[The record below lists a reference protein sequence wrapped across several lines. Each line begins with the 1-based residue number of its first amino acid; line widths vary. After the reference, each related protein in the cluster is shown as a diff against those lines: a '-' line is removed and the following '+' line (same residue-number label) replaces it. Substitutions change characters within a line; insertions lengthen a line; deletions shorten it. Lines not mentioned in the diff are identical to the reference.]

1 MKKFAI
7 LQSVIWKDDYTSFVL
22 QKLQLASVL
31 SAFVKQMQ
39 ERQKSMKNQKLL
51 TNIEGEVQELTE
63 EDFIS
68 AVPFSTLPE
77 ALKNKL
83 AALDAQQVPIKESLT
98 LQLSQD
104 VVQRFRATGE
114 GWQILMESVLKDWLN
129 THLPE

>member
-1 MKKFAI
+1 
-7 LQSVIWKDDYTSFVL
+7 
-22 QKLQLASVL
+22 
-31 SAFVKQMQ
+31 
-39 ERQKSMKNQKLL
+39 MKNQKLL
-51 TNIEGEVQELTE
+51 TNMEGEVQELTE

-104 VVQRFRATGE
+104 VVQRFPATGE